1 MAEALDYGAAI
12 ADALDPAHRAGLV
25 HRDVKPL
32 NIILTEA
39 GVKLVDF
46 GLVRSTAPFPGHGE
60 AEAVTTVPADLTA
73 PGMVLG
79 TLHYMAPEQ
88 INGTEADARTDIF
101 SFGAV
106 LYEMVTGVKPF
117 SGKNSFS
124 LMASM
129 SLTAKTEPRVGD
141 SRGMKGPDTRQQRH
155 ATDRFSGLDRRQS
168 SPSHEVRRT
177 S

>member
-1 MAEALDYGAAI
+1 MDYGAAI

-25 HRDVKPL
+25 HRDVKPS

-60 AEAVTTVPADLTA
+60 AEVVTTVPADLTA

-79 TLHYMAPEQ
+79 TLQYMAPEQ
-88 INGTEADARTDIF
+88 INGTEADARTDLF

-106 LYEMVTGVKPF
+106 LYRW
-117 SGKNSFS
+117 S
-124 LMASM
+124 
-129 SLTAKTEPRVGD
+129 RV
-141 SRGMKGPDTRQQRH
+141 
-155 ATDRFSGLDRRQS
+155 
-168 SPSHEVRRT
+168 
-177 S
+177 